1 MIYSILFWGLFI
13 AGLNEVVKTKT
24 IHYKIKQVPLI
35 LAMMIL
41 VFFAGLRASNI
52 GLDTMTYRRIFLEIQ
67 ENPIS
72 ILHSFRYYNIEY
84 GYALLNILAPGFQW
98 LLFITAIFGVG
109 LKIYISNQLN
119 VKKKAAFLLFY
130 FSSIYVFYDMGII
143 REGLAISVI
152 FLALPSIKNRN
163 LKKFCFYLLIA
174 MLFHITAI
182 LVLPLYF
189 VGNKEFSRKVYYF
202 ILLLTIGVTLFVNVA
217 TILRWVADF
226 LKNDYITHKLD
237 VYFAQSIYTQI
248 HLSSFIKRIVLLIV
262 FLEIF
267 KHKRLK
273 FGSSRI
279 AIEKREQT
287 EYTWLY
293 INAYYISV
301 LEMILLSFMPIM
313 GTRGTAYLYSCQY
326 FLFCEIINDKRKN
339 ILNIIY
345 YLLFALLSYYSLK
358 NTLHHSFGNL
368 YVPYQMF
375 LS

>member
-13 AGLNEVVKTKT
+13 AGLYEVVETKK
-24 IHYKIKQVPLI
+24 ICCKIKQIPLFLAVIVLI
-35 LAMMIL
+35 L
-41 VFFAGLRASNI
+41 FTGLRSSNI
-52 GLDTMTYRRIFLEIQ
+52 GLDTMTYRKIFLEIQ
-67 ENPIS
+67 ENPMS

-84 GYALLNILAPGFQW
+84 GYAFLNLIVPGFQW
-98 LLFITAIFGVG
+98 LLLITAAIGVG
-109 LKIYISNQLN
+109 LKIYISGRME

-130 FSSIYVFYDMGII
+130 FSSVYVFYDMGII
-143 REGLAISVI
+143 REGLAISII
-152 FLALPSIKNRN
+152 FLALPSIKNRDF
-163 LKKFCFYLLIA
+163 KKFMFYLLAA

-189 VGNKEFSRKVYYF
+189 AGNKEFSRKVYYF
-202 ILLLTIGVTLFVNVA
+202 ILMLAIGVTLFGNVA
-217 TILRWVADF
+217 DILRCIADF

-237 VYFAQSIYTQI
+237 VYFSQSVSTQI
-248 HLSSFIKRIVLLIV
+248 HLGSFIKRIVLLIV

-267 KHKRLK
+267 KHKRIK
-273 FGSSRI
+273 FGSGRI
-279 AIEKREQT
+279 AIRKREQT

-326 FLFCEIINDKRKN
+326 FLFCEIISDKKKN
-339 ILNIIY
+339 ILNITY

-358 NTLHHSFGNL
+358 NTLHNSFGNL

-375 LS
+375 ML

>member
-1 MIYSILFWGLFI
+1 
-13 AGLNEVVKTKT
+13 
-24 IHYKIKQVPLI
+24 
-35 LAMMIL
+35 MMIL

-52 GLDTMTYRRIFLEIQ
+52 GLDTMTYRMIFLEIQ

-237 VYFAQSIYTQI
+237 VYFAQSISTQI
-248 HLSSFIKRIVLLIV
+248 HLSSFIKRIVLLTIN
-262 FLEIF
+262 
-267 KHKRLK
+267 
-273 FGSSRI
+273 
-279 AIEKREQT
+279 EQ
-287 EYTWLY
+287 
-293 INAYYISV
+293 I
-301 LEMILLSFMPIM
+301 
-313 GTRGTAYLYSCQY
+313 
-326 FLFCEIINDKRKN
+326 
-339 ILNIIY
+339 
-345 YLLFALLSYYSLK
+345 
-358 NTLHHSFGNL
+358 
-368 YVPYQMF
+368 
-375 LS
+375 